1 MRFPQYMLDKTP
13 HVLVIVH
20 SAAVDHRMAS
30 SWMMPLQSANHK
42 VFWDVRKRVQEVP
55 QKLHHLKR
63 RMRQSKRKPS
73 GRKPIGG
80 I

>member
-1 MRFPQYMLDKTP
+1 MLDKTP

-20 SAAVDHRMAS
+20 SAAVDHRMVS

>member
-1 MRFPQYMLDKTP
+1 
-13 HVLVIVH
+13 
-20 SAAVDHRMAS
+20 MAS

-42 VFWDVRKRVQEVP
+42 VFWDVRKRVQVP